1 MTSPSKTKM
10 SNQLRRLKTASV
22 GNVNYLFA
30 ETEQFDYDA
39 SVFGATFFSLI
50 VRDIFSWFS
59 CAHEVNA

>member
-30 ETEQFDYDA
+30 ETDQFDYDA
-39 SVFGATFFSLI
+39 SVFGATFFRPYAL
-50 VRDIFSWFS
+50 
-59 CAHEVNA
+59 